1 MKQKQHNNDIKLNN
15 IIIFCLKTRQNMICE
30 INISYKFILFKG
42 GVWDFQKI

>member
-15 IIIFCLKTRQNMICE
+15 KILYCLKNRQYNCE